1 MQREVITRGH
11 PTTCFVGWDS
21 QTCSA
26 LIKESPPDL
35 ILDNETIKSL
45 TTKKQLSDWFQSR
58 YGNRIL
64 TNNIPQSSYSA
75 LQEFPE
81 SQTGEG
87 GIGIKYGTTPGFDNP
102 VTLIE
107 ISDLPIPKEISFSFR
122 YENLDSVMCYFDI
135 LYKTDKATYTLLNV
149 IDPQYRVTED
159 ALANIITD
167 NRTQVYAEFSGQGVH
182 TYDVHLQIP
191 ENTPHCFTQGE
202 TRGNLIISSCE
213 TYIEYVTN
221 WVYIKDLRILF

>member
-11 PTTCFVGWDS
+11 LTTCFVGWDS

-35 ILDNETIKSL
+35 IRDSETIKSL
-45 TTKKQLSDWFQSR
+45 TTKEQLSDWFQSR
-58 YGNRIL
+58 YENRIL
-64 TNNIPQSSYSA
+64 SNNIPQSSYSA

-122 YENLDSVMCYFDI
+122 YENLDSVMCYFDL
-135 LYKTDKATYTLLNV
+135 LYKTNKATYTLLNV
-149 IDPQYRVTED
+149 TDPQYRVTED

-191 ENTPHCFTQGE
+191 EDTPHCFTQGE

>member
-11 PTTCFVGWDS
+11 LTTCFVGWDS
-21 QTCSA
+21 QTCST

-35 ILDNETIKSL
+35 ILDSETIKSL
-45 TTKKQLSDWFQSR
+45 TTKEQLSDWFQSR
-58 YGNRIL
+58 YENRIL

-122 YENLDSVMCYFDI
+122 YENLDSVMCYFDL
-135 LYKTDKATYTLLNV
+135 LYKTNKATYTLLYPGG
-149 IDPQYRVTED
+149 DQRKSD
-159 ALANIITD
+159 
-167 NRTQVYAEFSGQGVH
+167 
-182 TYDVHLQIP
+182 HLV
-191 ENTPHCFTQGE
+191 
-202 TRGNLIISSCE
+202 L
-213 TYIEYVTN
+213 
-221 WVYIKDLRILF
+221 